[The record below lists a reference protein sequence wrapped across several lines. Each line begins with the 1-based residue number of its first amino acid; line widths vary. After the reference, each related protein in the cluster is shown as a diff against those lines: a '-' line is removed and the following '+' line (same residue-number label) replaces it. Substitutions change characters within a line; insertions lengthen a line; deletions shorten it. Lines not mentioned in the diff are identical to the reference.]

1 MNKKIALAVA
11 TIAYLGV
18 STSAGALPLTPG
30 HTGVELASV
39 SIINDGRFYQYD
51 VGQGIYRVRYNYT
64 GRNWTHADVA
74 PIRIDTDKPI
84 AILPVQYTT
93 NKMQAGASVDGA
105 HIGRLWNTITTQEM
119 KRRLEAL
126 GFYVLTPTIQM
137 YGENLAGFQA
147 LEHFIAGVHKG
158 NRNVQTVILTA
169 DAHIASAANPRPG
182 PQMLVT
188 GLHRRD
194 FEWENRI
201 QSQIEPFYRQQG
213 LSNVGARVRG
223 GKSDR
228 EGSPLAWHPL
238 IERAAE
244 YSPQIA
250 IIEVAKAIDIADR
263 AGSVA
268 AGRQWAAPVFNGV
281 ARAMA
286 EHACA
291 QGAFLESCQDS
302 GTIAREESSEN
313 NGPIA
318 REESSENN
326 GPIAIIS
333 PSLPSAERIE
343 FRTGGRA
350 KLLWGTLASQEESHY
365 VLNAAA
371 GQFMSINV
379 SSRSDS
385 PVVLRISTASGDR
398 IVEGD
403 GSAFRGTLPSSEDY
417 YITVVNQSGTAQR
430 YTMAVVVE

>member
-11 TIAYLGV
+11 TIACLGV
-18 STSAGALPLTPG
+18 STSAGALENQSPDSYLASAQ
-30 HTGVELASV
+30 TGVELASV
-39 SIINDGRFYQYD
+39 SIVNDGRSYQHE

-93 NKMQAGASVDGA
+93 NKLQAGATVDGA
-105 HIGRLWNTITTQEM
+105 HIGKRWNTITTQEM
-119 KRRLEAL
+119 KQRLEAL

-137 YGENLAGFQA
+137 YGENIAGFQA

-194 FEWENRI
+194 IEWENRI
-201 QSQIEPFYRQQG
+201 QFHIDPFYLQQG
-213 LSNVGARVRG
+213 LTNIGARVRG

-244 YSPQIA
+244 YGPQIT
-250 IIEVAKAIDIADR
+250 IIEVAKARDIADR

-268 AGRQWAAPVFNGV
+268 AGRQWAAPVFDGV
-281 ARAMA
+281 ATAMA

-291 QGAFLESCQDS
+291 RGAFLESCLDQ
-302 GTIAREESSEN
+302 GAIARQEESEPD
-313 NGPIA
+313 GAIA
-318 REESSENN
+318 VV
-326 GPIAIIS
+326 S
-333 PSLPSAERIE
+333 PSLPSAKKIE
-343 FRTGGRA
+343 FRAGGQA
-350 KLLWGTLASQEESHY
+350 ALEWGKLASLEESHY

-371 GQFMSINV
+371 GQLMSINV
-379 SSRSDS
+379 SSPPDH
-385 PVVLRISTASGDR
+385 PVVLRIKTASGNR
-398 IVEGD
+398 IFEAD
-403 GSAFRGTLPSSEDY
+403 ESAWSDTLPSSEDY
-417 YITVVNQSGTAQR
+417 YITVVNKSETAQG
-430 YTMAVVVE
+430 YTISVLVE

>member
-11 TIAYLGV
+11 TIACLGV
-18 STSAGALPLTPG
+18 STSAGAWANPSPSYPTPG
-30 HTGVELASV
+30 QTEIELASV
-39 SIINDGRFYQYD
+39 SIVNDGRVYQYEE
-51 VGQGIYRVRYNYT
+51 GQGIYRVRYNYT

-84 AILPVQYTT
+84 AILPVQYTD
-93 NKMQAGASVDGA
+93 NKLQAGASVDGA

-147 LEHFIAGVHKG
+147 LEHFIAGIHKG

-213 LSNVGARVRG
+213 LTNIGARVRG

-244 YSPQIA
+244 YGPQIA

-291 QGAFLESCQDS
+291 RGAFLESCQDP
-302 GTIAREESSEN
+302 GAIAREQESQPD
-313 NGPIA
+313 GAIA
-318 REESSENN
+318 VVTPLALE
-326 GPIAIIS
+326 
-333 PSLPSAERIE
+333 AERIE
-343 FRTGGRA
+343 FRRGGRA
-350 KLLWGTLASQEESHY
+350 ALRWGNLASQEESHY
-365 VLNAAA
+365 VLNAGA
-371 GQFMSINV
+371 GQSMSINV
-379 SSRSDS
+379 SSPSNS
-385 PVVLRISTASGDR
+385 PIVLRISTGSGNR
-398 IVEGD
+398 IFEAE
-403 GSAFRGTLPSSEDY
+403 GSAWKGTLPSSEDY

-430 YTMAVVVE
+430 YTIAIIVE

>member
-11 TIAYLGV
+11 TIACLGV
-18 STSAGALPLTPG
+18 STSAGALENPSPSYQ
-30 HTGVELASV
+30 TGAKLASV
-39 SIINDGRFYQYD
+39 SIVNDGRFYQYE

-93 NKMQAGASVDGA
+93 NKLQAGATVDGA
-105 HIGRLWNTITTQEM
+105 HIGKLWNTITTEEM
-119 KRRLEAL
+119 KQRLEDL

-188 GLHRRD
+188 GLHPRA

-201 QSQIEPFYRQQG
+201 QSHIGSFYRQQG
-213 LSNVGARVRG
+213 LTNIGPRVRG

-244 YSPQIA
+244 YGPQIA

-268 AGRQWAAPVFNGV
+268 AGRQWAAPVFDGV
-281 ARAMA
+281 ATAMA

-291 QGAFLESCQDS
+291 RGAFLESCLDR
-302 GTIAREESSEN
+302 GAIARQEESEPD
-313 NGPIA
+313 GAIA
-318 REESSENN
+318 VV
-326 GPIAIIS
+326 S
-333 PSLPSAERIE
+333 PSLPSAIE
-343 FRTGGRA
+343 FRAGPRPR
-350 KLLWGTLASQEESHY
+350 LLWGTLASLEESHY

-371 GQFMSINV
+371 GQLMSIKV
-379 SSRSDS
+379 SSPSDD
-385 PVVLRISTASGDR
+385 PVVLRIKTASGNR
-398 IVEGD
+398 IFEAD
-403 GSAFRGTLPSSEDY
+403 GSAWEGTLPSSEDY
-417 YITVVNQSGTAQR
+417 YITVVNKSGTTQR
-430 YTMAVVVE
+430 YIIRVKVE

>member
-11 TIAYLGV
+11 TIACLGV
-18 STSAGALPLTPG
+18 STSAGALENPSPSYQ
-30 HTGVELASV
+30 TGVKLASV
-39 SIINDGRFYQYD
+39 SIVNDGRFYQYEE
-51 VGQGIYRVRYNYT
+51 GQGIYRVRYNYT

-105 HIGRLWNTITTQEM
+105 NIGKQWNTITTQEM
-119 KRRLEAL
+119 KRRLQAL

-182 PQMLVT
+182 AQMLVT

-194 FEWENRI
+194 FQWENRI
-201 QSQIEPFYRQQG
+201 QSRIAPFYRQQG
-213 LSNVGARVRG
+213 LTNIGARVRG

-244 YSPQIA
+244 YNPQIA
-250 IIEVAKAIDIADR
+250 IIEVAKAIEIADR

-286 EHACA
+286 EHACTR
-291 QGAFLESCQDS
+291 GAFLESCQDT
-302 GTIAREESSEN
+302 GTIAIQPESGN
-313 NGPIA
+313 NGAIA
-318 REESSENN
+318 VV
-326 GPIAIIS
+326 S
-333 PSLPSAERIE
+333 PSLPSVERIE

-350 KLLWGTLASQEESHY
+350 KLLWGNLASQEESRY

-371 GQFMSINV
+371 GQLMSINV
-379 SSRSDS
+379 SSRSGT
-385 PVVLRISTASGDR
+385 PILLRISTASGDR

-403 GSAFRGTLPSSEDY
+403 GSAFRGTLPTSEDY
-417 YITVVNQSGTAQR
+417 YITVVNQSGAAQR

>member
-11 TIAYLGV
+11 TIACLGV
-18 STSAGALPLTPG
+18 PTSAGAWENPSPSYPTPG
-30 HTGVELASV
+30 QTGVKLASV
-39 SIINDGRFYQYD
+39 SIVNDGRFYQYE

-93 NKMQAGASVDGA
+93 NKLQAGASVDGA
-105 HIGRLWNTITTQEM
+105 HIGKQWNTITTQEM
-119 KRRLEAL
+119 KRRLQAL

-158 NRNVQTVILTA
+158 NRNVQTVVLTA

-182 PQMLVT
+182 AQMLVT

-194 FEWENRI
+194 FQWENRI
-201 QSQIEPFYRQQG
+201 QSRIAPFYRQQG
-213 LSNVGARVRG
+213 LTNIGPRVRG

-244 YSPQIA
+244 YNPQIA
-250 IIEVAKAIDIADR
+250 IIEVAKAIEIADR

-281 ARAMA
+281 ARAMT

-291 QGAFLESCQDS
+291 RGAFLESCQVP
-302 GTIAREESSEN
+302 GTIAGLEESEAD
-313 NGPIA
+313 GAIA
-318 REESSENN
+318 V
-326 GPIAIIS
+326 IS
-333 PSLPSAERIE
+333 PSVPSAEKIE
-343 FRTGGRA
+343 FRAGGRA
-350 KLLWGTLASQEESHY
+350 ALRWGNLASQQESHY

-371 GQFMSINV
+371 GQLMSINV
-379 SSRSDS
+379 SSQPDS
-385 PVVLRISTASGDR
+385 PVVLRIKTASGNT
-398 IVEGD
+398 IVEAD
-403 GSAFRGTLPSSEDY
+403 GSSWRGTLPSSEDY
-417 YITVVNQSGTAQR
+417 YITVVNKSGTAQR
-430 YTMAVVVE
+430 YTIAVVIE

>member
-18 STSAGALPLTPG
+18 STSAGALENQSPDSYLASAQ
-30 HTGVELASV
+30 TGVELASV
-39 SIINDGRFYQYD
+39 SIVNDGRFYQYE

-93 NKMQAGASVDGA
+93 NKLQAGASVDGA

-201 QSQIEPFYRQQG
+201 QSHIGLFYRQQG
-213 LSNVGARVRG
+213 LTNIGPRVRG

-244 YSPQIA
+244 YGPQIA

-281 ARAMA
+281 ATAMA

-291 QGAFLESCQDS
+291 RGADLKSCLDQGA
-302 GTIAREESSEN
+302 IARQEESEPD
-313 NGPIA
+313 GAIA
-318 REESSENN
+318 VV
-326 GPIAIIS
+326 S
-333 PSLPSAERIE
+333 PSLPSAEKIE
-343 FRTGGRA
+343 FRAGGRA
-350 KLLWGTLASQEESHY
+350 ALRWGTLASLEESHY

-371 GQFMSINV
+371 GQLMSINV
-379 SSRSDS
+379 SSPPDY
-385 PVVLRISTASGDR
+385 PVVLRIKTASGNR
-398 IVEGD
+398 IFEAD
-403 GSAFRGTLPSSEDY
+403 GSAWRGTLPSSEDY
-417 YITVVNQSGTAQR
+417 YITVVNKSGTAQR